1 MAAVVDKNR
10 PSPEWIA
17 DLRRRFPCETEIDR
31 VLTRK
36 LERRAGPPYA
46 PVSLAQLQA
55 GTESLLKTQLAEPFT
70 VRDCRW
76 LSGGASKLQMAFTL
90 DWHQP
95 GVGAA
100 TTPLVLRMEP
110 SEAITETSRLREFQ
124 IIKAMEGLVPVPPTY
139 WIDAYGEH
147 LPYPAIVYGFA
158 EGVTKPSA
166 SSSGVSGVGTFMPP
180 EIRESLG
187 QQFVDH
193 LALTHAFDWRQADLS
208 AYDRPAAGT
217 QALEWALNHWERV
230 WEEDANEDVPLMR
243 LTMAWLRRNMPP
255 VDHVS
260 VVHGDYRLG
269 NFLYTEADLKISAW
283 LDWELAYLGD
293 RHEDLSWCAKRPFGH
308 LAEDGKTF
316 LIGGFLP
323 MADFVARYEK
333 ASGLKV
339 DPKRM
344 QYYDIFNNYKA
355 VAIVLAT
362 GYRAP
367 RNGKTHQ
374 DVLVSW
380 ITGISY
386 PLLDELRTQMAE
398 VL

>member
-1 MAAVVDKNR
+1 MAVVDKNR
-10 PSPEWIA
+10 PSPEWIEH
-17 DLRRRFPCETEIDR
+17 LRQCFPCEQEIDR

-46 PVSLAQLQA
+46 PVTLDTLQA
-55 GTESLLKTQLAEPFT
+55 GTEALLRTQLAEPFT
-70 VRDCRW
+70 ITDTRW
-76 LSGGASKLQMAFTL
+76 LSGGASKLQMAFVL
-90 DWHQP
+90 HWNQP
-95 GVGAA
+95 GVGPVS
-100 TTPLVLRMEP
+100 TPLVLRMEP

-124 IIKAMEGLVPVPPTY
+124 IIKALEGKVPVPPTY
-139 WIDAYGEH
+139 WIDAYGEY
-147 LPYPAIVYGFA
+147 LPYPAIIYGFA
-158 EGVTKPSA
+158 EGVTKPSK
-166 SSSGVSGVGTFMPP
+166 SGSTVSGVGTFMPP
-180 EIRESLG
+180 EVRETLG
-187 QQFVDH
+187 QQFVEH
-193 LALTHAFDWRQADLS
+193 LAITHRFDWQQADIG
-208 AYDRPAAGT
+208 AYDRPVVGT

-230 WEEDANEDVPLMR
+230 WEEDIHEDVPLMR

-269 NFLYTEADLKISAW
+269 NFLYTEHDLRISAW

-293 RHEDLSWCAKRPFGH
+293 RHEDLSWCAKRQFGH

-316 LIGGFLP
+316 LVGGFLP
-323 MADFVARYEK
+323 TEEFLARYEER
-333 ASGLKV
+333 SGLKV

-355 VAIVLAT
+355 IAIVLAT

-367 RNGKTHQ
+367 ANGKTHQ
-374 DVLVSW
+374 DVLVAW
-380 ITGISY
+380 LTGISY
-386 PLLDELRTQMAE
+386 PLLEELRTQLAE

>member
-1 MAAVVDKNR
+1 MTPALDKNR

-17 DLRRRFPCETEIDR
+17 ELRRRFPCETEIDR

-46 PVSLAQLQA
+46 PVTLAQLQA
-55 GTESLLKTQLAEPFT
+55 GTEALLRSQLAEPFT
-70 VRDCRW
+70 IRDCRW

-90 DWHQP
+90 DWSQP
-95 GVGAA
+95 GLGR
-100 TTPLVLRMEP
+100 TSTPLVLRMEP

-124 IIKAMEGLVPVPPTY
+124 IIKALEGVVPVPPTY
-139 WIDAYGEH
+139 WIDALGDY

-158 EGVTKPSA
+158 DGVTKPSK

-180 EIRESLG
+180 EIREPLG
-187 QQFVDH
+187 RQFVDH
-193 LALTHAFDWRQADLS
+193 LARTHTFDWQRAELS

-230 WEEDANEDVPLMR
+230 WEEDVHEDVPLMR

-260 VVHGDYRLG
+260 VIHGDYRLG
-269 NFLYTEADLKISAW
+269 NFLYTEDDLTISAW
-283 LDWELAYLGD
+283 LDWELACLGD
-293 RHEDLSWCAKRPFGH
+293 RHEDLSWCAKRQFGH

-323 MADFVARYEK
+323 MDDFVARYEQ

-339 DPKRM
+339 DARRLR
-344 QYYDIFNNYKA
+344 YYDIFNNYKA

-367 RNGKTHQ
+367 CNGKTHQ

-380 ITGISY
+380 ITGIAY
-386 PLLDELRTQMAE
+386 PLLDELRTQLAE

>member
-1 MAAVVDKNR
+1 MVVVDKNR

-17 DLRRRFPCETEIDR
+17 ELRRRFPCETEIDR

-46 PVSLAQLQA
+46 PVTLAQLQA
-55 GTESLLKTQLAEPFT
+55 GTESLLRTQLATPFT

-90 DWHQP
+90 DWTHP
-95 GVGAA
+95 GVGRTA
-100 TTPLVLRMEP
+100 TPLVLRMEP

-124 IIKAMEGLVPVPPTY
+124 IIKALEGVVPVPPTY
-139 WIDAYGEH
+139 WIDALGDH

-158 EGVTKPSA
+158 EGVTKPSK

-180 EIRESLG
+180 EVREPLG
-187 QQFVDH
+187 AQFVEH
-193 LALTHAFDWRQADLS
+193 LALTHTFDWRKAELG
-208 AYDRPAAGT
+208 AYDVAEPGT
-217 QALEWALNHWERV
+217 RALEWALNHWERV

-243 LTMAWLRRNMPP
+243 LAMAWLRRHMPP

-269 NFLYTEADLKISAW
+269 NFLYTEDDRRISAW
-283 LDWELAYLGD
+283 LDWELAYFGD
-293 RHEDLSWCAKRPFGH
+293 RHEDLSWAAKRAFGH
-308 LAEDGKTF
+308 LDEDGKTF
-316 LIGGFLP
+316 LVGGFISRQ
-323 MADFVARYEK
+323 AFYARYEQ

-355 VAIVLAT
+355 ITIVLAT

-380 ITGISY
+380 LAGISY
-386 PLLDELRTQMAE
+386 PLLEELRTQLAE